1 MNLTKKLINKG
12 YKLPKDYSQFSKLPN
27 STKQIYALFEMG
39 DLPES
44 SKRNYSLGD
53 LTKAAIDHLNTDAD
67 GFILMVEGS
76 QIDYAGHDHKSK
88 ELLDEMND
96 FSLAVK
102 EALNFAKADGNTF
115 VLVTSDHETGGMSI
129 TKGSKDAIDLELSY
143 STGGHTPSPVG
154 IFAFG
159 PGEEFLKEL

>member
-1 MNLTKKLINKG
+1 
-12 YKLPKDYSQFSKLPN
+12 
-27 STKQIYALFEMG
+27 MG

-53 LTKAAIDHLNTDAD
+53 LTKTAIDHLKTDSD

-96 FSLAVK
+96 FSI
-102 EALNFAKADGNTF
+102 
-115 VLVTSDHETGGMSI
+115 SC
-129 TKGSKDAIDLELSY
+129 
-143 STGGHTPSPVG
+143 
-154 IFAFG
+154 
-159 PGEEFLKEL
+159 